1 MEGAQLWTLNTVIGR
16 PAEANSAESNTVKYA
31 RQRWNAGIFECF
43 NFPGSCLSAL
53 CCSQCAIGQVT
64 SIARGGNRYVCLAVA
79 CFFLVV
85 TILDL
90 LFMYVEAI
98 QAQTAVEVLFW
109 LGFIATVF
117 LVVYARVQIRVRENL
132 RGGVVADIFFAT
144 FCSCC
149 SVAQILNQ
157 YAPYRGF
164 WATYAELDEQLDAV

>member
-1 MEGAQLWTLNTVIGR
+1 
-16 PAEANSAESNTVKYA
+16 
-31 RQRWNAGIFECF
+31 
-43 NFPGSCLSAL
+43 
-53 CCSQCAIGQVT
+53 
-64 SIARGGNRYVCLAVA
+64 
-79 CFFLVV
+79 
-85 TILDL
+85 
-90 LFMYVEAI
+90 MYVEAI